1 MWYNAS
7 AKQKNNDMMGAL
19 CFYGGFFAYPY
30 FTMAV
35 EFGKNANSATIVES
49 YTHIVV
55 FVWRQLGFA
64 FFGALTSVGAL
75 FVFTEEQSK
84 RRKGK

>member
-1 MWYNAS
+1 
-7 AKQKNNDMMGAL
+7 MGAL
-19 CFYGGFFAYPY
+19 CFYRGFFAYPY
-30 FTMAV
+30 FTMDV

-75 FVFTEEQSK
+75 FCFVNFAKQKLKNADGLNVDKE
-84 RRKGK
+84 RLWI